1 MSCAAELG
9 GHTRVSHVS
18 VNPWPGP
25 VYPLLQGQS
34 WGHTRKQ
41 CIYCQNP
48 AFTLFAQGS
57 FSFLMNVLALPAR
70 LARGGLTHA
79 SGERAVVIHPT
90 ARLATR
96 LCSQLLAF
104 LGTLRG
110 LVTACQAMKLERAL
124 SVTEAAQP
132 PALCWRLA
140 ASTKC
145 A

>member
-1 MSCAAELG
+1 M
-9 GHTRVSHVS
+9 
-18 VNPWPGP
+18 P
-25 VYPLLQGQS
+25 VVRGQLS
-34 WGHTRKQ
+34 S
-41 CIYCQNP
+41 IP
-48 AFTLFAQGS
+48 
-57 FSFLMNVLALPAR
+57 LPAW
-70 LARGGLTHA
+70 
-79 SGERAVVIHPT
+79 P
-90 ARLATR
+90 TR

-110 LVTACQAMKLERAL
+110 LVAACQAMKLERAL